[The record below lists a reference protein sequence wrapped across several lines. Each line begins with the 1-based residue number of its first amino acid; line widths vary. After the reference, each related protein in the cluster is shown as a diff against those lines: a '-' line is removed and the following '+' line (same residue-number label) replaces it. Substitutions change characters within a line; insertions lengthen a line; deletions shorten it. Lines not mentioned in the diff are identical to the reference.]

1 MGLATQELAIGQNT
15 FTVSQLP
22 AMRALKL
29 SARISKLI
37 GPALAA
43 AAGETVNMESV
54 ARALFDRLDPDE
66 LEKILRE
73 LLDTTAVRGAGSDKS
88 GPVMGLFDVLFA
100 GDQLAEVVP
109 LVQFALKAQFGA
121 LFTALVPA
129 AASLRAKAA
138 DPESTSPKN

>member
-1 MGLATQELAIGQNT
+1 MGLAMQDLAIGQNT

-29 SARISKLI
+29 STRISKLI

-43 AAGETVNMESV
+43 AAGETVNMETV

-73 LLDTTAVRGAGSDKS
+73 LLDTTTVRGTSSEKS
-88 GPVMGLFDVLFA
+88 APLMALFDVLFA
-100 GDQLAEVVP
+100 GDRLADLVP
-109 LVQFALKAQFGA
+109 LVQFALKVQFGA

-129 AASLRAKAA
+129 A
-138 DPESTSPKN
+138 